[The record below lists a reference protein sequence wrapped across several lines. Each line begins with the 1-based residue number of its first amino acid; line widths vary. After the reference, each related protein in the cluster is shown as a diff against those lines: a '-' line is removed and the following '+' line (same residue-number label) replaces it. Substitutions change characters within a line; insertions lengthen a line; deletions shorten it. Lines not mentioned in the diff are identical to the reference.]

1 MKKTWK
7 IAVFTLLM
15 ALLISS
21 VIPAYAEEIPRES
34 LPRNTPPGSIPV
46 AERLISGILDE
57 VVAGMGYS
65 DAKIKAH
72 NTILN
77 AVLANETDGY
87 GFAILKAIANNAIF
101 EYRDMYLRP
110 EYYKQAEE
118 QVRVLISDLIEQVKY
133 GRNYEEAR
141 KAAYTRIYQTADP
154 SYNPDEYYLM
164 DFCYWDVPAVD
175 SALFNRARKLLLDA
189 QEYYEANHL

>member
-7 IAVFTLLM
+7 ITVFTLLM

-57 VVAGMGYS
+57 VAAGMGYS

-72 NTILN
+72 NTILD

-87 GFAILKAIANNAIF
+87 GFAILKAISNNAIF

-118 QVRVLISDLIEQVKY
+118 QVRVLISDLIEQVKN
-133 GRNYEEAR
+133 GGNYEEAR

-164 DFCYWDVPAVD
+164 DFCYWDVPAVN

>member
-7 IAVFTLLM
+7 ITVFTLLM

-57 VVAGMGYS
+57 VAAGMGYS

-87 GFAILKAIANNAIF
+87 GFAILKAISNNAIF

-118 QVRVLISDLIEQVKY
+118 QVRVLISDLIEQVKN
-133 GRNYEEAR
+133 GGNYEEAR

-154 SYNPDEYYLM
+154 SYNPDDYYLM
-164 DFCYWDVPAVD
+164 DFCYWDVPAGD

-189 QEYYEANHL
+189 QEYYEANH

>member
-7 IAVFTLLM
+7 ITVFTLLM

-87 GFAILKAIANNAIF
+87 GFAILKAISNNAIF

-118 QVRVLISDLIEQVKY
+118 QVRVLISDLIEQVKN
-133 GRNYEEAR
+133 GGNYEEAR

-164 DFCYWDVPAVD
+164 DFCYWDVPAVN

>member
-7 IAVFTLLM
+7 IAVFTLLL

-57 VVAGMGYS
+57 VAAGMGYS

-87 GFAILKAIANNAIF
+87 GFAILSAIANNAIF

-118 QVRVLISDLIEQVKY
+118 QVRVLISDLIEQVKN
-133 GRNYEEAR
+133 GGNYEEAR

-164 DFCYWDVPAVD
+164 DFCYWDVPAVG

-189 QEYYEANHL
+189 QEYYEANH

>member
-7 IAVFTLLM
+7 ITVFTLLM

-57 VVAGMGYS
+57 VAAGMGYS

-87 GFAILKAIANNAIF
+87 GFAILKAISNNAIF

-118 QVRVLISDLIEQVKY
+118 QVRVLISDLIEQVKN

-189 QEYYEANHL
+189 QEYYEAKHL

>member
-7 IAVFTLLM
+7 ITVFTLLM

-57 VVAGMGYS
+57 VAAGMGYS

-118 QVRVLISDLIEQVKY
+118 QVRVLISDLIEQVKN
-133 GRNYEEAR
+133 GGNYEEAR

-154 SYNPDEYYLM
+154 SYKPDDYYLM
-164 DFCYWDVPAVD
+164 DFCYWDVPAGD

-189 QEYYEANHL
+189 QEYYEANH

>member
-7 IAVFTLLM
+7 ITVFTLLM

-57 VVAGMGYS
+57 VAAGMGYS

-87 GFAILKAIANNAIF
+87 GFAILSAIANNAIF

-118 QVRVLISDLIEQVKY
+118 QVRVLISDLIEQVKN
-133 GRNYEEAR
+133 GGNYEEAR

>member
-7 IAVFTLLM
+7 ITVFTLLM

-21 VIPAYAEEIPRES
+21 VIPAYAEEIPLES

-118 QVRVLISDLIEQVKY
+118 QVRVLISDLIEQVKN
-133 GRNYEEAR
+133 GGNYEEAR

-189 QEYYEANHL
+189 QEYYEANH